1 MVQGTDSDLL
11 DLGIVGHQADLGGS
25 QGQPKNLLDVIESLV
40 LRAGLD
46 VTFRKN
52 KDGNLGSF
60 LLARET
66 GFMSA
71 IGLNK
76 NKLPVLTLEGSKP
89 MYPACPD
96 SLDDLIECYKAAAD
110 ARAKRMGG
118 RSYHAVH
125 ESEESSEDD
134 DAEAW
139 VDHVLESQ

>member
-1 MVQGTDSDLL
+1 M
-11 DLGIVGHQADLGGS
+11 
-25 QGQPKNLLDVIESLV
+25 

-76 NKLPVLTLEGSKP
+76 NKLPVLTLQGSKP

-125 ESEESSEDD
+125 ESEESSDDD
-134 DAEAW
+134 DAEACS
-139 VDHVLESQ
+139 HSKPAVLDLNLLVATIHFWASAGEAQRIKES